1 MEIVTHFFTSLSRVL
16 RLVNTG
22 WSALFAGQTIGL
34 GNLRGGKSGPDGRAK
49 MKLEKWKSK
58 LFLKCSQMANQY
70 PTA

>member
-34 GNLRGGKSGPDGRAK
+34 GNLRGGKGVGDVK
-49 MKLEKWKSK
+49 
-58 LFLKCSQMANQY
+58 
-70 PTA
+70 